1 MLIADAV
8 QDVRYAFRQIARKPG
23 FAAAIVATLAVGIG
37 VNTAIFSVVNGV
49 LLRPLPLPEP
59 ERLVFITREGDVSIP
74 DGVDWR
80 AESPSFEAIALMLRA
95 WDFSVSGDGDPLRLQ
110 GVVTEPEYFAA
121 LEVEPLLGRVF
132 TTRDNQLGGP
142 WVALISEGF
151 WKTHFGG
158 DPGIVGRTITLS
170 DKPTTILGVM
180 PASFDVF
187 RDGVDLWVPVALATP
202 WAISERGTNNFD
214 AIGRLRPGASLAT
227 ASAELRTICERLEKE
242 YPNTNQDKIVVPLPM
257 LEFMVG
263 RVRRALLV
271 LLGAVALVLA
281 ISSLNVA
288 GLLLARSA
296 ARQDEF
302 ALRLAVGAGR
312 GRILRQ
318 VVTEGLCLSL
328 LGGLL
333 AAGIALWGESALVA
347 LAPASLPRTW
357 EVSIDGRVLAFAL
370 SLSVLTGLLFSLAP
384 ALQVLR
390 AHPAPFLV
398 GTGKGSG
405 GGSGHHRF
413 LGGLAAVEIALA
425 LVLVIGSGLLGRT
438 FLRLQSVPL
447 GFDPS
452 HVVMGNVVLPE
463 SRYGTRALQTPFFR
477 EAVSRLAQAPG
488 VASAAYVITPPL
500 YPRGGVGGAILVEGE
515 AESPDGRSRG
525 ARLRAVMGEY
535 FRTLGVPIVEGRA
548 FGPADEAGSM
558 PVAIVNR
565 SFANSFFPG
574 RSPVG
579 RRVAWR
585 DHNEGTAV
593 FMTIVG
599 VAADVKGVA
608 LDSDDQE
615 AVYMPYSQR
624 LVDWQRWGTLVARTK
639 SDPRGFVR
647 PLEQAVWSVDPT
659 LPLSEVGAL
668 EDKVAASLGEQR
680 FSAMALSAFGA
691 VALLTALQGIYAVLA
706 FAVAQRRRELGVRLA
721 LGATQVD
728 LLRLVLRRGVVL
740 TAAGLGLGLAGA
752 FAGSQLLSGLLFEVE
767 PLDPTTYAVAVTSLA
782 LTALGACLIP
792 ARRAARVD
800 PVHAL
805 RYE

>member
-1 MLIADAV
+1 MDALL
-8 QDVRYAFRQIARKPG
+8 QDLRYAFRQITKAPA
-23 FAAAIVATLAVGIG
+23 FAAAIVMTLALGIG

-59 ERLVFITREGDVSIP
+59 DRLAFITREGDVSIP
-74 DGVDWR
+74 DGVSWR
-80 AESPSFEAIALMLRA
+80 AASPSFESIALMLRA

-110 GVVTEPEYFAA
+110 GVVTEPEYFATLKVA
-121 LEVEPLLGRVF
+121 PLVGRVF
-132 TTRDNQLGGP
+132 SAADNRVGGP
-142 WVALISEGF
+142 WVALISEGL
-151 WKTHFGG
+151 WKSRFGG
-158 DPGIVGRTITLS
+158 DPGIVGRTLTLS
-170 DKPTTILGVM
+170 DNPTTVIGVM

-214 AIGRLRPGASLAT
+214 AIGRLRPGATFAT
-227 ASAELRTICERLEKE
+227 ASAELRTICERLAKE
-242 YPNTNQDKIVVPLPM
+242 FPKTNQDKIVEPLPM

-263 RVRRALLV
+263 RVRRALFV
-271 LLGAVALVLA
+271 LLGAVGLVLA

-328 LGGLL
+328 LGGVL
-333 AAGIALWGESALVA
+333 AAAVATWGESALVA

-370 SLSVLTGLLFSLAP
+370 ALSLATGLLFSLAP
-384 ALQVLR
+384 ALQVMR
-390 AHPAPFLV
+390 ADPAPFLA
-398 GTGKGSG
+398 GSGKGSG
-405 GGSGHHRF
+405 GGSVHHRL

-425 LVLVIGSGLLGRT
+425 FVLVIGSGLLGRT
-438 FLRLQSVPL
+438 FLKLQSVPL
-447 GFDPS
+447 GFEPRN
-452 HVVMGNVVLPE
+452 VILGNVVLPE
-463 SRYGTRALQTPFFR
+463 SRYGNRALQTPFFR
-477 EAVSRLAQAPG
+477 EAVSRLAQTPG
-488 VASAAYVITPPL
+488 VERAAYVLTPPL

-515 AESPDGRSRG
+515 PEAADGRSRG
-525 ARLRAVMGEY
+525 ARLRAVLGDY
-535 FRTLGVPIVEGRA
+535 FGTLGVPILEGRA
-548 FGPADEAGSM
+548 LGPADEQGGM
-558 PVAIVNR
+558 PVAVVNQ
-565 SFANSFFPG
+565 SFASRFFPG

-579 RRVAWR
+579 RRIAWR
-585 DHNEGTAV
+585 DHNEGTPV

-599 VAADVKGVA
+599 LAADVKGVSI
-608 LDSDDQE
+608 DSADQQ
-615 AVYMPYSQR
+615 AVYMPYTQR

-639 SDPRGFVR
+639 SDPHGFPR
-647 PLEQAVWSVDPT
+647 ALEQAVWSVDPT
-659 LPLSEVGAL
+659 IPLSEVGAL
-668 EDKVAASLGEQR
+668 EDKVGESLGEQR

-706 FAVAQRRRELGVRLA
+706 YAVVQRRRELGVRLA
-721 LGATQVD
+721 LGATQAD
-728 LLRLVLRRGVVL
+728 MLRLVLRRGMAL
-740 TAAGLGLGLAGA
+740 TAAGLGLGIAGA
-752 FAGSQLLSGLLFEVE
+752 LAGSQVLSSLLFGID
-767 PLDPTTYAVAVTSLA
+767 PLDPITYGVVFVGLA
-782 LTALGACLIP
+782 LTALAACLIP

-800 PVHAL
+800 PIRAL